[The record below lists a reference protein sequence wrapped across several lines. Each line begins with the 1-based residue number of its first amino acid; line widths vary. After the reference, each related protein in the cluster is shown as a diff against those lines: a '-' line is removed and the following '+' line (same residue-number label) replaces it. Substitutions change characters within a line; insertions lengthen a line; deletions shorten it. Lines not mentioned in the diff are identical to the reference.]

1 MSRGKVFSGFMDA
14 VNDKYDNKSLMA
26 NAGEGAK
33 VFFGELALQGTE
45 AKLRFEDFKS
55 VFDELAAK
63 SPETAEQILT
73 DMGKLRTG
81 TDETSVKFQEWA
93 AFMGITDERII
104 ELATSIPVAATA
116 VEDLGDEVSATD
128 TALEGATNRAAG
140 FKDEAKRAERA
151 TRDLEDAYKKLRGEI
166 SDEQAWLNL
175 EESMR
180 QYRWDLAAG
189 EMSNDEMRAAANDL
203 RLELLDVLES
213 IEGIPAQKQTEILA
227 LIDQGKF
234 DEAELALSYL
244 SRQRVVPINPV
255 TGGQLPNVSTGRD
268 GRRASGGPVAAG
280 GSYLVGENGPEILQ
294 MGGSGGNVVP
304 NHALG
309 GAMNVVINTAADPNS
324 VIAAIKQYERL
335 NGKGWRS

>member
-1 MSRGKVFSGFMDA
+1 MDA

-63 SPETAEQILT
+63 SPEMAEQLLT
-73 DMGKLRTG
+73 DMGTLRTG
-81 TDETSVKFQEWA
+81 TDETAVKFQEWA
-93 AFMGITDERII
+93 GFMGLTDEKIL
-104 ELATSIPVAATA
+104 ELAASIPEAATA
-116 VEDLGDEVSATD
+116 VEDLGAEVEVTD
-128 TALEGATNRAAG
+128 TALEGATIRAAG
-140 FKDEAKRAERA
+140 FKDEARRAERA
-151 TRDLEDAYKKLRGEI
+151 TRDLESAYKQLRGEI

-189 EMSNDEMRAAANDL
+189 EMSNDEMRMAANDL

-244 SRQRVVPINPV
+244 SRQRVVAISPT

-268 GRRASGGPVAAG
+268 GRRAMGGPVSAG

-304 NHALG
+304 NSALG
-309 GAMNVVINTAADPNS
+309 GSTVINIRTNADPNS
-324 VIAAIKQYERL
+324 VANATRRFARR
-335 NGKGWRS
+335 NGPGL